1 MLQVKKVKITAIL
14 IVIIAVLLGSIGIW
28 RLWPQ
33 IRFKYGYLFSHSL
46 IRPIGNDDNVTK
58 LTTILSQAN
67 LAIVTLEEVNNTS
80 VVASLSGEVK
90 VTFSLEKDLSSQV
103 ATLQVILGR
112 FRIEGRKVHR
122 IDLRFNNAVVE

>member
-14 IVIIAVLLGSIGIW
+14 IVIITIVLGVVEIW
-28 RLWPQ
+28 RFWPQ
-33 IRFKYGYLFSHSL
+33 IRFKYGYLFSRSL
-46 IRPIGNDDNVTK
+46 IKPIANDDNVTK
-58 LTTILSQAN
+58 LTTILSQVN
-67 LAIVTLEEVNNTS
+67 LPIVTLEEVNNTS
-80 VVASLSGEVK
+80 LVASLSGEVK
-90 VTFSLEKDLSSQV
+90 VKFSLEKDLSSQV